1 MSTLIIY
8 TPFSHASQLAD
19 RLNTDNKGEILRD
32 PFVHTRD
39 TTKPYSEDIIVI
51 SNILDPSDYI
61 FQTRIPETYIVKID
75 FYEELIDRYKFDKVI
90 LKDRG
95 DRFVQLR
102 QLADKYCKEDA
113 DNTNPSEIDIK
124 YFSKAKAELSE
135 SKVLI
140 ERLSRS
146 INIDITYSENIH

>member
-32 PFVHTRD
+32 PFVDIRD
-39 TTKPYSEDIIVI
+39 TTIPYSENVIVI
-51 SNILDPSDYI
+51 SNILDPRDFI
-61 FQTRIPETYIVKID
+61 FQTSIYEAYIHKID

-90 LKDRG
+90 LNDRK

-102 QLADKYCKEDA
+102 QLADKYCREDT
-113 DNTNPSEIDIK
+113 DNPNPSEIDIK
-124 YFSKAKAELSE
+124 YFSKAKSELSE

-140 ERLSRS
+140 EILSHS

>member
-32 PFVHTRD
+32 PFMYTRD
-39 TTKPYSEDIIVI
+39 TTIPYSENVIVI
-51 SNILDPSDYI
+51 SNILDPRDFI
-61 FQTRIPETYIVKID
+61 FQTRVPETYIVKID

-90 LKDRG
+90 LNDRE
-95 DRFVQLR
+95 DRFVQLT
-102 QLADKYCKEDA
+102 QLAGKYCKEDA
-113 DNTNPSEIDIK
+113 DNPNPSEIDIK
-124 YFSKAKAELSE
+124 YFSKAKQELSE

-140 ERLSRS
+140 EGLSHS
-146 INIDITYSENIH
+146 INIDITYSENIQ